1 MRAPAAALAVSIA
14 WLATGCDA
22 RAQNMP
28 SASAPA
34 PLAPDLEAS
43 PNLVPRADIVATL
56 RGSPAFTILAK
67 ALEAANLS
75 VIIAST
81 PELTLFAPTDIAF
94 QALPA
99 GELAALLLPSNAA
112 LLQKVLTYHL
122 VHLDLDTARLK
133 GAKGSV
139 QSVENAQLE
148 IDGIGTSLKVN
159 DANIIQADVKTRNG
173 DIIQALDKVLIPPDV
188 TIPTAAADAGAEHLD

>member
-1 MRAPAAALAVSIA
+1 M
-14 WLATGCDA
+14 
-22 RAQNMP
+22 
-28 SASAPA
+28 
-34 PLAPDLEAS
+34 
-43 PNLVPRADIVATL
+43 
-56 RGSPAFTILAK
+56 
-67 ALEAANLS
+67 
-75 VIIAST
+75 
-81 PELTLFAPTDIAF
+81 
-94 QALPA
+94 
-99 GELAALLLPSNAA
+99 AALLLPRNAA

-139 QSVENAQLE
+139 QSVENGQLE

-173 DIIQALDKVLIPPDV
+173 DIIQAVDKVLIPPDV